1 MTAERKSAVTA
12 GILFIA
18 GTVAGVI
25 CMALSGSYRGAG
37 DLLGAVSTNGTPLVL
52 AAFCWLIMGLVLAM
66 VPVVMFPVL
75 RKQNETLALGYVV
88 FRGSLE
94 SITVIG
100 GVVSWLLLLPL
111 SQVYRV
117 GSTDASSLRAFA
129 AMLLGVEAIG
139 SIGSIVFCIGTMMFN
154 YLLFRSRLIPR
165 WISVWG
171 FIAALPYLAGG
182 ALSLAGVLDS
192 VSTVSS
198 VLDAPLGLQEMV
210 LAVWFI
216 AKGFHPAAVA
226 SLNARKA

>member
-1 MTAERKSAVTA
+1 
-12 GILFIA
+12 
-18 GTVAGVI
+18 
-25 CMALSGSYRGAG
+25 
-37 DLLGAVSTNGTPLVL
+37 
-52 AAFCWLIMGLVLAM
+52 
-66 VPVVMFPVL
+66 
-75 RKQNETLALGYVV
+75 
-88 FRGSLE
+88 
-94 SITVIG
+94 
-100 GVVSWLLLLPL
+100 
-111 SQVYRV
+111 
-117 GSTDASSLRAFA
+117 
-129 AMLLGVEAIG
+129 MLLDVEAIG

-165 WISVWG
+165 WISAWG

-216 AKGFHPAAVA
+216 AKGFHPAAAA